1 MIPIIYEKNE
11 TSFVSNGLGRLRDC
25 MTCEVTEERN
35 GIYELDFTYPVD
47 GVHYDL
53 IQPGRIVA
61 VTHDDTGDVQPFDI
75 VSFSKPISGVVTFHA
90 VHISYRLSSM
100 ITWATGINSL
110 TSAMNLLN
118 NISGTGF
125 SFSANFTRNGYMAAA
140 DGVPRSVRQ
149 MLGGIEGSILD
160 TYGGE
165 YGFNKWNVTLYKARG
180 KARDLTIRYGVNML
194 DYNEE
199 VDYQGTYTSVIPYWT
214 GMDGAKQVVVRGS
227 RVDSGLTPYNGR
239 RQVVPL
245 DLSEK
250 FENKPTA
257 AQLQTEA
264 ATYLAA
270 NQPNLPAQTISVDF
284 FRLQDT
290 PEYADLASLLTC
302 QICDTINVIFPMY
315 NMQGR
320 FKIVKTVWDVLAE
333 KYTSME
339 LGTLST
345 SLAEALGISTAAGSY
360 AETDDLGVGGD
371 LTVGGT
377 ITGVGNVA
385 LSGTLTMNNAENI
398 YMKDTGGTECAVLSM
413 STSNNTVL
421 GYGGYDASQGGTN
434 IYGNTVR
441 LYANNAITFN
451 QPLAA
456 LFKVTDVSKSVSSIA
471 AHSYQN
477 GISFSM
483 TAQSGYNA
491 VGVVGWSS
499 SNFRIYPFRVEV
511 TSNTNI
517 TASLSNATAAAS
529 ADFTMHFYVLWLKAT
544 SA

>member
-1 MIPIIYEKNE
+1 MIPILYKSNE
-11 TSFVSNGLGRLRDC
+11 TAFVSNGLGRLRDC

-47 GVHYDL
+47 GVNYDL

-100 ITWATGINSL
+100 VAWSTGINSL

-118 NISGTGF
+118 GISGSGF
-125 SFSANFTRNGYMAAA
+125 TFSANFTRNGYMAAG

-149 MLGGIEGSILD
+149 LLGGIEGSILD

-165 YGFNKWNVTLYKARG
+165 YAFNRWNVTLYKTRG

-199 VDYQGTYTSVIPYWT
+199 VDYQSTYTSVVPYWT
-214 GMDGAKQVVVRGS
+214 GVDGANNIIVRGS

-245 DLSEK
+245 DLTDK

-257 AQLQTEA
+257 AQLQTA
-264 ATYLAA
+264 AANYMAS
-270 NQPNLPAQTISVDF
+270 NQPNLPAQNISVDF

-290 PEYADLASLLTC
+290 PEYEELASLLTC
-302 QICDTINVIFPMY
+302 QICDTINVIFPRY

-320 FKIVKTVWDVLAE
+320 FKIVKTVWNVLE
-333 KYTSME
+333 ERYSSME

-360 AETDDLGVGGD
+360 SETDDLGVGGD
-371 LTVGGT
+371 LSVGGT
-377 ITGVGNVA
+377 ITSGGKITSGGRIVLPYNTYFAAKDANDTEQGMFYFYNNNEYFGNNSFSTTIRGSSIGLSNPLSAFYKVTQVTVSVPALSAHANVA
-385 LSGTLTMNNAENI
+385 
-398 YMKDTGGTECAVLSM
+398 
-413 STSNNTVL
+413 
-421 GYGGYDASQGGTN
+421 ASSHT
-434 IYGNTVR
+434 
-441 LYANNAITFN
+441 
-451 QPLAA
+451 
-456 LFKVTDVSKSVSSIA
+456 
-471 AHSYQN
+471 
-477 GISFSM
+477 M
-483 TAQSGYNA
+483 TAQSGFNA
-491 VGVVGWSS
+491 VGIVGWSS
-499 SNFRIYPFRVEV
+499 ASYRIRPTTHYIA
-511 TSNTNI
+511 SNT
-517 TASLSNATAAAS
+517 SLYAGFANTSAGATSQAYS
-529 ADFTMHFYVLWLKAT
+529 VVFYVLWLKAT

>member
-1 MIPIIYEKNE
+1 MIPILYESNE
-11 TSFVSNGLGRLRDC
+11 TAFVSNGLGRLRDC

-47 GVHYDL
+47 GANYDM

-100 ITWATGINSL
+100 VAWATGINSL

-118 NISGTGF
+118 NISGSSFT
-125 SFSANFTRNGYMAAA
+125 FSASFTSNGYMAAA

-149 MLGGIEGSILD
+149 LLGGIEGSILD

-165 YGFNKWNVTLYKARG
+165 YEFSGFDVKLYKSRG
-180 KARDLTIRYGVNML
+180 VSRDLTIRYGVNLL

-199 VDYQGTYTSVIPYWT
+199 ADYQGTYTSVVPYWT

-302 QICDTINVIFPMY
+302 QICDTINVVFPMY

-320 FKIVKTVWDVLAE
+320 FKIVKTVWNVLE
-333 KYTSME
+333 ERYSSME
-339 LGTLST
+339 LGNLST

-371 LTVGGT
+371 LSVGGDAVISGELT
-377 ITGVGNVA
+377 LAGHTSSI
-385 LSGTLTMNNAENI
+385 GTLAGDTARKSLTNVNA
-398 YMKDTGGTECAVLSM
+398 
-413 STSNNTVL
+413 STSW
-421 GYGGYDASQGGTN
+421 Q
-434 IYGNTVR
+434 
-441 LYANNAITFN
+441 
-451 QPLAA
+451 Q
-456 LFKVTDVSKSVSSIA
+456 VSSVSLTPGRWLIKGWASF
-471 AHSYQN
+471 N
-477 GISFSM
+477 GS
-483 TAQSGYNA
+483 TA
-491 VGVVGWSS
+491 GVRYIYITTNSAPSS
-499 SNFRIYPFRVEV
+499 STVAAIGNYSQYMAANAHGLVSGFYIADV
-511 TSNTNI
+511 TSTTPWRLFVKT
-517 TASLSNATAAAS
+517 TAGTPSVPYCQLEAIRIR
-529 ADFTMHFYVLWLKAT
+529 
-544 SA
+544 